1 MYRYPVVRLI
11 LVIILIAMSITFIW
25 QNPTEEALLHYF
37 GQTFK
42 APIYKPILSAFGAGL
57 LIMGILLFP
66 AWIKLRI
73 ELRRART
80 ALHLAEEEL
89 DRLRPART
97 TPPPRPP
104 GPLRDRD
111 EDEDAP

>member
-1 MYRYPVVRLI
+1 MIRLI
-11 LVIILIAMSITFIW
+11 LVAILIALSVTFFL
-25 QNPTEEALLHYF
+25 QNREEEAILHYF
-37 GQTFK
+37 GQTSQ
-42 APIYKPILSAFGAGL
+42 APIYKPILMAFGTGL

-73 ELRRART
+73 ELRRTRT

-97 TPPPRPP
+97 TPFPRPP
-104 GPLRDRD
+104 VFVRDRD

>member
-1 MYRYPVVRLI
+1 MVRLL
-11 LVIILIAMSITFIW
+11 LVALLIALSVTFFL
-25 QNPTEEALLHYF
+25 QNREEEALLHYF
-37 GQTFK
+37 GRSST
-42 APIYKPILSAFGAGL
+42 APIYQPILLAFGAGL
-57 LIMGILLFP
+57 LIMGILFFP

-97 TPPPRPP
+97 PPPPRPP
-104 GPLRDRD
+104 GPLRDYD
-111 EDEDAP
+111 EDEDAS

>member
-1 MYRYPVVRLI
+1 MVRLI
-11 LVIILIAMSITFIW
+11 LVAILIALSVTFFL
-25 QNPTEEALLHYF
+25 QNREEKALLHYF
-37 GQTFK
+37 GQTSK
-42 APIYKPILSAFGAGL
+42 APIYKPILSAFGVGL
-57 LIMGILLFP
+57 LIMGLLLFP

-97 TPPPRPP
+97 APRPLA
-104 GPLRDRD
+104 PLRDRD

>member
-1 MYRYPVVRLI
+1 MIRLVLVVI
-11 LVIILIAMSITFIW
+11 LVALSVTFFL
-25 QNPTEEALLHYF
+25 QNREEQALLHYF
-37 GQTFK
+37 GITSK
-42 APIYKPILSAFGAGL
+42 APIYRPILSAFGTGL

-73 ELRRART
+73 ELRRTRT

-89 DRLRPART
+89 DRLRPPRTPTLARS
-97 TPPPRPP
+97 
-104 GPLRDRD
+104 PLVMRENP

>member
-1 MYRYPVVRLI
+1 MIRLI
-11 LVIILIAMSITFIW
+11 LVGILIALSVTFFL
-25 QNPTEEALLHYF
+25 QNREEEAVLHYF
-37 GQTFK
+37 GKTST
-42 APIYKPILSAFGAGL
+42 APIYKPILMAFGTGL

-73 ELRRART
+73 ELRRTRT

-97 TPPPRPP
+97 TPFPRPSVL
-104 GPLRDRD
+104 LRDRD

>member
-1 MYRYPVVRLI
+1 MVRLI
-11 LVIILIAMSITFIW
+11 LVAILIALSVTFFL
-25 QNPTEEALLHYF
+25 QNREEKALLHYF
-37 GQTFK
+37 GQTSK
-42 APIYKPILSAFGAGL
+42 APIYKPILSAFGTGL

-89 DRLRPART
+89 DQLRPARI
-97 TPPPRPP
+97 TPPSRPP
-104 GPLRDRD
+104 VLLRDHD

>member
-1 MYRYPVVRLI
+1 MPIVRLI
-11 LVIILIAMSITFIW
+11 LVALLIALSVTFFL
-25 QNPTEEALLHYF
+25 QNRQEEAPLHYF
-37 GQTFK
+37 GQTST
-42 APIYKPILSAFGAGL
+42 APIYKPILSAFGTGL

-66 AWIKLRI
+66 AWIKLRM

-97 TPPPRPP
+97 APRPLM
-104 GPLRDRD
+104 PLRNRD